1 MIVGRL
7 EGRVIV
13 VTGGAQGIGKAYC
26 EGLAR
31 EGARVVVADI
41 DGTRAQAT
49 AQGLKRGEGEALA
62 LAADVSRLEDTE
74 RMAEATV
81 ERFGRIDGL
90 VNNAAI
96 FQRPAVSRGP
106 FEEISVEEWDRVMAV
121 NVRGVFLCCRAVL
134 PYMKQQRYGKIVNIS
149 SGTILSGT
157 PWMAHYVTSKAAVM
171 GFTRTIAREV
181 GDHNITVNAV
191 APGQTLSVENPDEAK
206 IKAHERTAQGGCIK
220 RIETPQDLVGT
231 IIFLC
236 SADSDFI
243 TGQTIAVNGGTAM
256 H

>member
-1 MIVGRL
+1 MIVARL
-7 EGRVIV
+7 EGRVII

-41 DGTRAQAT
+41 
-49 AQGLKRGEGEALA
+49 
-62 LAADVSRLEDTE
+62 
-74 RMAEATV
+74 
-81 ERFGRIDGL
+81 
-90 VNNAAI
+90 
-96 FQRPAVSRGP
+96 
-106 FEEISVEEWDRVMAV
+106 
-121 NVRGVFLCCRAVL
+121 
-134 PYMKQQRYGKIVNIS
+134 
-149 SGTILSGT
+149 
-157 PWMAHYVTSKAAVM
+157 
-171 GFTRTIAREV
+171 
-181 GDHNITVNAV
+181 
-191 APGQTLSVENPDEAK
+191 
-206 IKAHERTAQGGCIK
+206 ERTAQGGCIK